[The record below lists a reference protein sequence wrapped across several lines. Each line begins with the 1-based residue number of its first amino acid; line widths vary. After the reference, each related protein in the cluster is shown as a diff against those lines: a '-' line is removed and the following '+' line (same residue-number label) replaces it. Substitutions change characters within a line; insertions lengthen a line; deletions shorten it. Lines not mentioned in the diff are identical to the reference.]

1 MDKFLIIAA
10 RLLVAQLFIISGISK
25 IAAFGGTEGYFASAG
40 LPMSGVLVPLVI
52 LIELGGGL
60 ALLFGFKT
68 RWVATV
74 LALFTVASALIAHR
88 NLGDQAQM
96 INFMKNLA
104 IAGGLLLFVRY
115 GAGQPSMD
123 EKKGSLLSPNKN

>member
-40 LPMSGVLVPLVI
+40 LPMPGVLVPLVI
-52 LIELGGGL
+52 LIEFGGGL

-115 GAGQPSMD
+115 GAGQPSVD
-123 EKKGSLLSPNKN
+123 QKTGS